1 MITIVSEEKSSGKT
15 KNNSKQSILG
25 YKSSSQ
31 SSCYS
36 LAKYIV
42 FVCKKFDYSWPI
54 SLATSIFCLKDYT
67 EQFFGPNIILADNLV
82 NSILAK
88 TEPTSSDG
96 KGLYT
101 FLQACV
107 LLSCK
112 LKPSRFVS
120 VMEKNFCKCKQS
132 EIVESK
138 SNAACS
144 KINEAFTFLY
154 LLPLRK
160 KGHT

>member
-1 MITIVSEEKSSGKT
+1 M
-15 KNNSKQSILG
+15 
-25 YKSSSQ
+25 
-31 SSCYS
+31 
-36 LAKYIV
+36 
-42 FVCKKFDYSWPI
+42 
-54 SLATSIFCLKDYT
+54 
-67 EQFFGPNIILADNLV
+67 LADNLV

-112 LKPSRFVS
+112 MKHSHFVN
-120 VMEKNFCKCKQS
+120 VMEKNFFCKCKQS

-160 KGHT
+160 KTGTLNSNNNNYNYNCNNIQ

>member
-1 MITIVSEEKSSGKT
+1 M
-15 KNNSKQSILG
+15 
-25 YKSSSQ
+25 
-31 SSCYS
+31 
-36 LAKYIV
+36 
-42 FVCKKFDYSWPI
+42 
-54 SLATSIFCLKDYT
+54 
-67 EQFFGPNIILADNLV
+67 LADNLV

-112 LKPSRFVS
+112 MKHSHFVS
-120 VMEKNFCKCKQS
+120 DGKNFFCKCKQS

-144 KINEAFTFLY
+144 KINEAFSFLY
-154 LLPLRK
+154 LLPLRNK
-160 KGHT
+160 AGHT